1 MTKYAKIIDETCAAG
16 APDMKDGKPYT
27 AEMAIADGYLPLVE
41 MEPDKELKNP
51 TVRYRVQDGKVIEYY
66 IEGEITEEEKRER
79 NQRMIEQTSSS
90 MN

>member
-1 MTKYAKIIDETCAAG
+1 MSKYAKIIDETCAAG
-16 APDMKDGKPYT
+16 APDTKDGKPYT
-27 AEMAIADGYLPLVE
+27 DEMAIADGYLPLVV

-66 IEGEITEEEKRER
+66 IEGELSEEEIER
-79 NQRMIEQTSSS
+79 NQRMIDQESSS

>member
-16 APDMKDGKPYT
+16 APDTKDGKPYT
-27 AEMAIADGYLPLVE
+27 DEMAIADGYLPLVV

-66 IEGEITEEEKRER
+66 IEGELSEEEIER
-79 NQRMIEQTSSS
+79 NQRMIDQESSS

>member
-16 APDMKDGKPYT
+16 APDTKDGKPYT
-27 AEMAIADGYLPLVE
+27 DEMAIADGYLPLVV
-41 MEPDKELKNP
+41 MEPDKSLKNP

-66 IEGEITEEEKRER
+66 IEGELSEEEIER
-79 NQRMIEQTSSS
+79 NQRMIDQESSS

>member
-16 APDMKDGKPYT
+16 APDTKDGKPYT
-27 AEMAIADGYLPLVE
+27 EEMAIADGYLPLVV

-51 TVRYRVQDGKVIEYY
+51 TVRYRIQDGKVIEYY
-66 IEGEITEEEKRER
+66 IEGELSEEEIER
-79 NQRMIEQTSSS
+79 NQRMIDQESSS